1 MKSDPHVVERPTIM
15 TTLAVSMLTPGILYV
30 FSSLVQAEL
39 SFVRSITQV
48 RILKKQTTVFK
59 AIYYLLL
66 CMILYRILGEIIYI
80 KTTTD
85 TVLLYDVM

>member
-1 MKSDPHVVERPTIM
+1 MKSGPHVVKRPIIM
-15 TTLAVSMLTPGILYV
+15 VTLANTPGVLYV
-30 FSSLVQAEL
+30 YSSLVQAEL
-39 SFVRSITQV
+39 CFVRSITQV

>member
-1 MKSDPHVVERPTIM
+1 MVKRSIIIA
-15 TTLAVSMLTPGILYV
+15 TLAVSMLTPGILW
-30 FSSLVQAEL
+30 
-39 SFVRSITQV
+39 ITQV

>member
-1 MKSDPHVVERPTIM
+1 MVKRSIIM
-15 TTLAVSMLTPGILYV
+15 ATLAVSMLTPGILW
-30 FSSLVQAEL
+30 
-39 SFVRSITQV
+39 ITQV